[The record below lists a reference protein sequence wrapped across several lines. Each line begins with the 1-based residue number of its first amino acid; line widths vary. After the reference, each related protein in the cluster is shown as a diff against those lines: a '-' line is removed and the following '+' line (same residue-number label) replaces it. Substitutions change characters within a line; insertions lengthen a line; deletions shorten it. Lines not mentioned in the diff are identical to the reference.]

1 MTSDISRTLALLR
14 KEKKISQRTAAS
26 DLQISQALLSHY
38 ENGLREPGLSFVVRA
53 ADYYGV
59 SCDYMLG
66 RSMSRDGSAMPQDK
80 IPDASL
86 EKDAVLSGSSTVLL
100 QKKMLVNSTAL
111 LMELVGQTGSAR
123 LTKEAAGYLS
133 LSLYRVFR
141 YMYHAD
147 PENPEETFSV
157 DRERF
162 ELLCDAEQK
171 MAELHLRDLV
181 ENGGLFAPEE
191 ETPIRMPELAP
202 SSLNHQYP
210 GLSQSLLTLLQSV
223 SDRLGQRCQ
232 ENEKNKK

>member
-1 MTSDISRTLALLR
+1 MTSDFSRTLALLR

-86 EKDAVLSGSSTVLL
+86 EKDNILTGGAAVML

-111 LMELVGQTGSAR
+111 LMDLVGKTGSPQ
-123 LTKEAAGYLS
+123 LTNEASAYLS
-133 LSLYRVFR
+133 LMLYRLFR

-147 PENPEETFSV
+147 PSNPEETFSIP
-157 DRERF
+157 RERF

-171 MAELHLRDLV
+171 MGELRLRDLV
-181 ENGGLFAPEE
+181 ENGGLFAEE
-191 ETPIRMPELAP
+191 EEPALRMPELAP
-202 SSLNHQYP
+202 SSLNAQYP

-223 SDRLGQRCQ
+223 SDRLSQRCQ
-232 ENEKNKK
+232 EKEKNKK

>member
-1 MTSDISRTLALLR
+1 MTSDFSRTLALLR

-80 IPDASL
+80 IPDVSM
-86 EKDAVLSGSSTVLL
+86 EKGNVLKGNVAAML
-100 QKKMLVNSTAL
+100 QKKLIVNSAAL
-111 LMELVGQTGSAR
+111 LIDLAGKTGNHHLINEIAN
-123 LTKEAAGYLS
+123 YFS

-147 PENPEETFSV
+147 VNNPAEMFPISEECFNM
-157 DRERF
+157 
-162 ELLCDAEQK
+162 LCDAEQK
-171 MAELHLRDLV
+171 MSELHIQDLV
-181 ENGGLFAPEE
+181 KNGGFFKEE
-191 ETPIRMPELAP
+191 EIIRMPELAP
-202 SSLNHQYP
+202 NTLNIQYP
-210 GLSQSLLTLLQSV
+210 GMAQSLLTILQSV
-223 SDRLGQRCQ
+223 SDRLTDRCK
-232 ENEKNKK
+232 EKKK